1 MILDSSKWLHNTPH
15 KIQVGYFALQ
25 TNMISSEDSSNTYFY
40 LDNVYLFSFNIH
52 YQSIQSSIFPF
63 EIHVSLFLKIDFLQQ
78 KNQDLQT
85 QLDKSL
91 SKARSAIDLDARNYE
106 LTKELQDVD
115 VMAAQLQR
123 EKDKIMHAADLEI
136 NQAKVKHDNYWT
148 YFWSN
153 LSYLWGLLSTY
164 WYYNKAW
171 FKWPFLFCLFID
183 IVDS

>member
-1 MILDSSKWLHNTPH
+1 MLQWVLHSLKASSL
-15 KIQVGYFALQ
+15 V
-25 TNMISSEDSSNTYFY
+25 
-40 LDNVYLFSFNIH
+40 
-52 YQSIQSSIFPF
+52 IFPF
-63 EIHVSLFLKIDFLQQ
+63 KICVSLFLKIDFLQQ

-136 NQAKVKHDNYWT
+136 NQAKVKHDNYLT
-148 YFWSN
+148 YFWIQFELFMRFIIN
-153 LSYLWGLLSTY
+153 LLI
-164 WYYNKAW
+164 YYSL
-171 FKWPFLFCLFID
+171 FLMVIPALHFQGNM
-183 IVDS
+183 